1 MTVSIELRCDNCRG
15 SSISIPLY
23 GGDDSPVD
31 CEDCGADLGT
41 LADIKA
47 TLSLQVL
54 GRKHDPRPAF
64 MLLN

>member
-15 SSISIPLY
+15 TSISIPLD

-41 LADIKA
+41 LADIK
-47 TLSLQVL
+47 TLLSLHLL
-54 GRKHDPRPAF
+54 GRKHAGPPAF
-64 MLLN
+64 MLLH

>member
-41 LADIKA
+41 LGDIK
-47 TLSLQVL
+47 TLLSLQLL
-54 GRKHDPRPAF
+54 GRKKAAPPRF

>member
-1 MTVSIELRCDNCRG
+1 MTVSIELRCDNCR
-15 SSISIPLY
+15 STCISIPLD

-41 LADIKA
+41 LADIK
-47 TLSLQVL
+47 TLLSLTVL
-54 GRKHDPRPAF
+54 GRKKMSRPAF